1 MTSDIDDVVVKPK
14 VKRLKREQIPVY
26 TEQELLDFAIKDP
39 TKLQREI
46 NDRSLFE
53 FLLWVWPAYSSQPFV
68 ANWHIKYLCKQL
80 EKIAY
85 GVGNRQ
91 IKKHDLL
98 INISPGTTKTALCSI
113 IFPVWCWT
121 KWYWMRFITCSYS
134 SDLSLESAEYS
145 RDIVKSA
152 LFRSVYPEL
161 SIKTD
166 KDSKG
171 NFKIVKLVDNVTRN
185 SKKVKAELIGGNRYS
200 TSVGGTLTGFH
211 ADIIIWDDPLKPD
224 EAASPK
230 TLKTVNNW
238 IDQTLPTRKTNKA
251 VSAIIGIMQ
260 RLNQNDP
267 SGHLLEKKKKKLK
280 HVCLP
285 GEIIHFKQF
294 VKPAKLVKYYTK
306 DGLFDKERMNKDVL
320 EELESDLGQYGYA
333 GQIGQ
338 NPAPPGGGLFKVDN
352 FTMTAQLIDRRQIVK
367 SVRYWDKAATTEAG
381 AYTVGVKM
389 HLLAN
394 KFFLIEDV
402 KRGQWSSEV
411 RERMIRQTAIADGTN
426 VDIVIEQEG
435 GSGGKESA
443 EGTIR
448 NLAGFRVKAERPM
461 GDKFKRADPFSVQV
475 NNGSVILVVADWN
488 ARFKE
493 EYELFPNGTYKDQVD
508 AGSGAFQFLV
518 KKKKAKR
525 VT

>member
-1 MTSDIDDVVVKPK
+1 MQDVNDITTATIK
-14 VKRLKREQIPVY
+14 EQS
-26 TEQELLDFAIKDP
+26 LLDFAVKHPDA
-39 TKLQREI
+39 LQREI
-46 NDRSLFE
+46 NDRSLYD
-53 FLLWVWPAYSSQPFV
+53 FLEWVWPAYSSQPFV
-68 ANWHIKYLCKQL
+68 SNWHIKYLCKEL

-85 GVGNRQ
+85 RVGNRE
-91 IKKHDLL
+91 KKKNDLL

-145 RDIVKSA
+145 RDIVKSN

-161 SIKTD
+161 AIKSD

-171 NFKIVKLVDNVTRN
+171 NFKIVKLVDNVAGAR
-185 SKKVKAELIGGNRYS
+185 SKRPKRELIGGNRYS

-230 TLKTVNNW
+230 QLESVNRW
-238 IDQTLPTRKTNKA
+238 LDQTLPTRKTNKA
-251 VSAIIGIMQ
+251 TSAIIGIMQ
-260 RLNQNDP
+260 RLNQKDP
-267 SGHLLEKKKKKLK
+267 SGHLLEKKKKKIK

-285 GEIIHFKQF
+285 GEIIHFKKF
-294 VKPAKLVKYYTK
+294 VKPKKLIKKYTE
-306 DGLFDKERMNKDVL
+306 DGLFDKLRMDHDVL
-320 EELESDLGQYGYA
+320 EELEADLGQYGYA

-338 NPAPPGGGLFKVDN
+338 NPAPPGGGLFKVAN
-352 FTMTAQLIDRRQIVK
+352 FSISAQIIDRRQIHK
-367 SVRYWDKAATTEAG
+367 SVRYWDKAASIDKG
-381 AYTVGVKM
+381 AFTVGVKM
-389 HLLAN
+389 HLMKN
-394 KFFLIEDV
+394 KFFIIEDV

-411 RERMIRQTAIADGTN
+411 RERIIKQTAAVDGTD

-443 EGTIR
+443 EATIR
-448 NLAGFRVKAERPM
+448 NLAGFRVKAERPI
-461 GDKFKRADPFSVQV
+461 GDKEKRADAYSVQV
-475 NNGSVILVVADWN
+475 NNGSFILMAADWN

-493 EYELFPNGTYKDQVD
+493 EHELFPNGTYKDQVD
-508 AGSGAFQFLV
+508 AGAGAFNFLV
-518 KKKKAKR
+518 KKKQAKR

>member
-1 MTSDIDDVVVKPK
+1 MIKTSA
-14 VKRLKREQIPVY
+14 Y
-26 TEQELLDFAIKDP
+26 TEQELLDFATKDP
-39 TKLQREI
+39 AKLQRAI

-53 FLLWVWPAYSSQPFV
+53 FLQWIWPAYSSQPFV

-80 EKIAY
+80 EKIAHR
-85 GVGNRQ
+85 VGNHQ
-91 IKKHDLL
+91 PKKHDLL

-121 KWYWMRFITCSYS
+121 KWYWMKFITCSYS

-145 RDIVKSA
+145 RELVRST

-161 SIKTD
+161 AIKQD
-166 KDSKG
+166 KESKG
-171 NFKIVKLVDNVTRN
+171 NFRIVKLVDTVAGNR
-185 SKKVKAELIGGNRYS
+185 SKLKKELIGGNRYS

-224 EAASPK
+224 EAASK
-230 TLKTVNNW
+230 KQLEAVNRW
-238 IDQTLPTRKTNKA
+238 IDQTLPTRKTNKG
-251 VSAIIGIMQ
+251 VTTIIGIMQ

-267 SGHLLEKKKKKLK
+267 SGHLIDKKKKKFK

-285 GEIIHFKQF
+285 GEIIHFKAMVRPQ
-294 VKPAKLVKYYTK
+294 KLIKKYTE
-306 DGLFDKERMNKDVL
+306 DGLFDKHRMSKEVL

-352 FTMTAQLIDRRQIVK
+352 FVMSAQLIDKRQIIK
-367 SVRYWDKAATTEAG
+367 SVRYWDKAASTEAG

-389 HLLAN
+389 HLLRN
-394 KFFLIEDV
+394 KFYLVEDV

-411 RERMIRQTAIADGTN
+411 RERIIRQTAVGDGTD

-443 EGTIR
+443 ESTIR

-461 GDKFKRADPFSVQV
+461 GDKSKRADPFSVQV

-488 ARFKE
+488 SRFKE

-508 AGSGAFQFLV
+508 AGSGAFNYLI
-518 KKKKAKR
+518 KKKTAKR
-525 VT
+525 LT

>member
-1 MTSDIDDVVVKPK
+1 MEMIKQKTHKK
-14 VKRLKREQIPVY
+14 AY
-26 TEQELLDFAIKDP
+26 TEQELLDFATKDP
-39 TKLQREI
+39 ANLQRAI

-53 FLLWVWPAYSSQPFV
+53 FLQWVWPAYSSQPFV
-68 ANWHIKYLCKQL
+68 ANWHIKYLCKEL

-91 IKKHDLL
+91 QKKHDLL

-145 RDIVKSA
+145 RDIVKSP

-161 SIKTD
+161 VIKSD

-171 NFKIVKLVDNVTRN
+171 NFKIVKLIDNVGGN
-185 SKKVKAELIGGNRYS
+185 NKKAKKELIGGNRYS

-230 TLKTVNNW
+230 QLKSVNNW

-260 RLNQNDP
+260 RLNQSDP
-267 SGHLLEKKKKKLK
+267 SGHLLDKKKKKLK

-294 VKPAKLVKYYTK
+294 VRPKKLVKKYTK
-306 DGLFDKERMNKDVL
+306 DGLFDKSRMPKDVL

-338 NPAPPGGGLFKVDN
+338 NPAPPGGGMFKVDN
-352 FTMTAQLIDRRQIVK
+352 FVMTAQLLDRRQIVK
-367 SVRYWDKAATTEAG
+367 SVRYWDKAATIGGG

-389 HLLAN
+389 HLLKN
-394 KFFLIEDV
+394 KFFLVEDV

-411 RERMIRQTAIADGTN
+411 REKIIRQTAIADGTD
-426 VDIVIEQEG
+426 VDVVIEQEG

-448 NLAGFRVKAERPM
+448 NLAGFRVTAERPI
-461 GDKFKRADPFSVQV
+461 GDKSKRADAYSVQV

-488 ARFKE
+488 TRYKE
-493 EYELFPNGTYKDQVD
+493 EHELFPNGTYKDQVD
-508 AGSGAFQFLV
+508 GSSGAFNYLI
-518 KKKKAKR
+518 KKKIAKR
-525 VT
+525 IT

>member
-1 MTSDIDDVVVKPK
+1 MIEVAEPT
-14 VKRLKREQIPVY
+14 LKEQA
-26 TEQELLDFAIKDP
+26 LLDFAVKNP
-39 TKLQREI
+39 AALQREI
-46 NDRSLFE
+46 NDRSLFD
-53 FLLWVWPAYSSQPFV
+53 FLEWVWPSYSSQPFV

-80 EKIAY
+80 EKVAY
-85 GVGNRQ
+85 GVGNHE
-91 IKKHDLL
+91 KKEHDLL

-145 RDIVKSA
+145 REIIRSN
-152 LFRSVYPEL
+152 LFQSVYPEL
-161 SIKTD
+161 KIKTD
-166 KDSKG
+166 KESKG
-171 NFKIVKLVDNVTRN
+171 NFRIVKLIENVTGN
-185 SKKVKAELIGGNRYS
+185 KKKVQRELLGGNRYS

-230 TLKTVNNW
+230 QLESVNRW
-238 IDQTLPTRKTNKA
+238 LDQTLPTRKTNKA

-267 SGHLLEKKKKKLK
+267 SGHLLDKKKKRIK

-285 GEIIHFKQF
+285 GEIVHFAKF
-294 VKPAKLVKYYTK
+294 VKPKKLIKKYTK
-306 DGLFDKERMNKDVL
+306 EGLFDKHRMDKEVL
-320 EELESDLGQYGYA
+320 EELEDDLGQYGYA

-338 NPAPPGGGLFKVDN
+338 NPAPPGGGLFKVAN
-352 FTMTAQLIDRRQIVK
+352 FSTSAQLLDRRQIHK
-367 SVRYWDKAATTEAG
+367 SVRYWDKAATIGAG

-389 HLLAN
+389 HLLKN
-394 KFFLIEDV
+394 KFFYIEDV
-402 KRGQWSSEV
+402 KRGQWSTEV
-411 RERMIRQTAIADGTN
+411 RERIIKQTAAIDGDS

-448 NLAGFRVKAERPM
+448 NLAGFRVKAERPI
-461 GDKFKRADPFSVQV
+461 GDKAKRADRYSVQV
-475 NNGSVILVVADWN
+475 NNGSFILAAADWN
-488 ARFKE
+488 AKFKE

-508 AGSGAFQFLV
+508 AGSGAFNYLV
-518 KKKKAKR
+518 KKKIAKR
-525 VT
+525 IT

>member
-1 MTSDIDDVVVKPK
+1 MIEVATKG
-14 VKRLKREQIPVY
+14 VY
-26 TEQELLDFAIKDP
+26 REQELLDFAVTNP
-39 TKLQREI
+39 SALQREI
-46 NDRSLFE
+46 NDRSLFD
-53 FLLWVWPAYSSQPFV
+53 FLEWVWPAYSSQPFV

-80 EKIAY
+80 ERIAY
-85 GVGNRQ
+85 GVGNLE
-91 IKKHDLL
+91 KKRHDLL

-113 IFPVWCWT
+113 VFPVWCWT

-145 RDIVKSA
+145 REIIRSL
-152 LFRSVYPEL
+152 LFKSVYPEL
-161 SIKTD
+161 TIKTD
-166 KDSKG
+166 KEAKG
-171 NFKIVKLVDNVTRN
+171 NFRIVKTMDNIAGNAR
-185 SKKVKAELIGGNRYS
+185 KIKRELIGGNRYS

-230 TLKTVNNW
+230 QLESVNRW

-267 SGHLLEKKKKKLK
+267 SGHLLEKKKKRIK

-285 GEIIHFKQF
+285 GEVMHFAKF
-294 VKPAKLVKYYTK
+294 VKPKKLLKRYTK
-306 DGLFDKERMNKDVL
+306 DGLFDKHRMDKDVL

-338 NPAPPGGGLFKVDN
+338 NPAPPGGGMFKVAN
-352 FTMTAQLIDRRQIVK
+352 FTMDATVIDRRQIYK
-367 SVRYWDKAATTEAG
+367 SVRYWDKAASFKAG

-389 HLLAN
+389 HLLKN

-411 RERMIRQTAIADGTN
+411 RERIIRQTAIIDGTD
-426 VDIVIEQEG
+426 VDVVIEQEG

-443 EGTIR
+443 EATIR
-448 NLAGFRVKAERPM
+448 NLAGFRVKAERPI
-461 GDKFKRADPFSVQV
+461 GDKSTRADSFSVQV

-488 ARFKE
+488 SRFKE
-493 EYELFPNGTYKDQVD
+493 EHELFPNGTYKDQVD
-508 AGSGAFQFLV
+508 SSSGAFNFLV
-518 KKKKAKR
+518 KKKTAKR
-525 VT
+525 IT

>member
-1 MTSDIDDVVVKPK
+1 MNVATPYK
-14 VKRLKREQIPVY
+14 EQD
-26 TEQELLDFAIKDP
+26 LLDYA
-39 TKLQREI
+39 TKNPSALQREI
-46 NDRSLFE
+46 NDRSLFD
-53 FLLWVWPAYSSQPFV
+53 FLEWVWPAYSSQPFV

-80 EKIAY
+80 EQIAY
-85 GVGNRQ
+85 GVGNREK
-91 IKKHDLL
+91 KKHDLL

-145 RDIVKSA
+145 REIIRSV
-152 LFRSVYPEL
+152 LFKAVYPEL
-161 SIKTD
+161 KIKTD
-166 KDSKG
+166 KEAKG
-171 NFKIVKLVDNVTRN
+171 NFRIVKVVANASNNPR
-185 SKKVKAELIGGNRYS
+185 KIQKELIGGNRYS

-224 EAASPK
+224 EAASQK
-230 TLKTVNNW
+230 QLESVNRW

-267 SGHLLEKKKKKLK
+267 SGHLLEKRKKRIK

-285 GEIIHFKQF
+285 GEAIHF
-294 VKPAKLVKYYTK
+294 AKFIRPKKLLKKYSK
-306 DGLFDKERMNKDVL
+306 DGLFDKLRMDKDVL
-320 EELESDLGQYGYA
+320 EELEADLGQYGYA

-338 NPAPPGGGLFKVDN
+338 NPAPPGGGMFKVAN
-352 FTMTAQLIDRRQIVK
+352 FTTSAQVLDRRNIVK
-367 SVRYWDKAATTEAG
+367 SVRYWDKAATIGGG

-389 HLLAN
+389 HLLRS
-394 KFFLIEDV
+394 KFYLIEDV

-411 RERMIRQTAIADGTN
+411 RERIIRQTAIADGTE
-426 VDIVIEQEG
+426 VDVVIEQEG

-443 EGTIR
+443 EATIR
-448 NLAGFRVKAERPM
+448 NLAGFRVKAERPI
-461 GDKFKRADPFSVQV
+461 GDKSTRADAYSVQV
-475 NNGSVILVVADWN
+475 NNGSFILVAADWN
-488 ARFKE
+488 HNFKE
-493 EYELFPNGTYKDQVD
+493 EHEMFPNGTYKDQVD
-508 AGSGAFQFLV
+508 ASSAGFNYLV
-518 KKKKAKR
+518 KKKTAKR

>member
-1 MTSDIDDVVVKPK
+1 MNVDAT
-14 VKRLKREQIPVY
+14 LTAFQ
-26 TEQELLDFAIKDP
+26 EQELLDYATRNP
-39 TKLQREI
+39 TALQREI
-46 NDRSLFE
+46 NDRSLFD
-53 FLLWVWPAYSSQPFV
+53 FLEWVWPAYSSQPFV

-80 EKIAY
+80 EQVAY
-85 GVGNRQ
+85 GVGNREK
-91 IKKHDLL
+91 KKHDLL

-145 RDIVKSA
+145 REIIRSI
-152 LFRSVYPEL
+152 LFKEVYPEL
-161 SIKTD
+161 HIKTD
-166 KDSKG
+166 KEAKG
-171 NFKIVKLVDNVTRN
+171 NFRIVKVLPNVSNNKNRQQ
-185 SKKVKAELIGGNRYS
+185 KELIGGNRYS

-224 EAASPK
+224 EAASQK
-230 TLKTVNNW
+230 QLESVNRW
-238 IDQTLPTRKTNKA
+238 LDQTLPTRKTDKA

-267 SGHLLEKKKKKLK
+267 SGHLLDKKKKRIK

-285 GEIIHFKQF
+285 GEIMHFKKF
-294 VKPAKLVKYYTK
+294 VRPKKLLKKYSK
-306 DGLFDKERMNKDVL
+306 DGLFDKQRMDKDVL
-320 EELESDLGQYGYA
+320 LELEADLGQYGYA

-338 NPAPPGGGLFKVDN
+338 NPAPPGGGLFKVAN
-352 FTMTAQLIDRRQIVK
+352 FATTAQLIDRRTIVK
-367 SVRYWDKAATTEAG
+367 SVRYWDKAATRGAG
-381 AYTVGVKM
+381 AFSVGIKM
-389 HLLAN
+389 HLLKN
-394 KFFLIEDV
+394 KFFLIESV
-402 KRGQWSSEV
+402 VRGQWSSEV
-411 RERMIRQTAIADGTN
+411 REKIIRQTAIADGPE

-443 EGTIR
+443 EATIR
-448 NLAGFRVKAERPM
+448 NLAGFRVKAERPI
-461 GDKFKRADPFSVQV
+461 GDKFNRADAFSVQV

-488 ARFKE
+488 SRYKE
-493 EYELFPNGTYKDQVD
+493 EHELFPNGTYKDQVD
-508 AGSGAFQFLV
+508 ASTGAFNYLV

>member
-1 MTSDIDDVVVKPK
+1 MAETN
-14 VKRLKREQIPVY
+14 QY
-26 TEQELLDFAIKDP
+26 TEQQLLDFATKDP
-39 TKLQREI
+39 AKLQREI

-53 FLLWVWPAYSSQPFV
+53 FLQWIWPAYTTQPFV
-68 ANWHIKYLCKQL
+68 ANWHIKYLCKKL
-80 EKIAY
+80 EKIAE

-91 IKKHDLL
+91 PKKHDLL

-121 KWYWMRFITCSYS
+121 KWHWMKFITCSYS

-145 RDIVKSA
+145 REIVRSQ
-152 LFRSVYPEL
+152 LFRSVYPEYA
-161 SIKTD
+161 IKTD
-166 KDSKG
+166 KESKG
-171 NFKIVKLVDNVTRN
+171 NFRIVKLVDNLTGN
-185 SKKVKAELIGGNRYS
+185 SKKVKREISGGNRYS

-224 EAASPK
+224 EAASTK
-230 TLKTVNNW
+230 QLETVNRW

-251 VSAIIGIMQ
+251 CSAIIGIMQ

-285 GEIIHFKQF
+285 GEIIHFKKF
-294 VKPAKLVKYYTK
+294 VKPQKLIKRYTA
-306 DGLFDKERMNKDVL
+306 DGLFDKNRMSKEVL
-320 EELESDLGQYGYA
+320 DELESDLGQYGYA

-338 NPAPPGGGLFKVDN
+338 NPAPPGGGMFKIAN
-352 FTMTAQLIDRRQIVK
+352 FSMSAQVIDRRQIHK
-367 SVRYWDKAATTEAG
+367 SVRYWDKAGTTEAG
-381 AYTVGVKM
+381 AYTVGIKM
-389 HLLAN
+389 HLLKN
-394 KFFLIEDV
+394 KFFIIEDV
-402 KRGQWSSEV
+402 KRGQWSAET
-411 RERMIRQTAIADGTN
+411 RERIIRQTAITDGAD
-426 VDIVIEQEG
+426 VDVVIEQEG

-448 NLAGFRVKAERPM
+448 NLAGFRVKAERPI
-461 GDKFKRADPFSVQV
+461 GDKAKRADRYSVQV
-475 NNGSVILVVADWN
+475 NNGNFILIVADWN
-488 ARFKE
+488 AKFKE

-508 AGSGAFQFLV
+508 AGSGAFIYLI
-518 KKKKAKR
+518 KKKIAKR

>member
-1 MTSDIDDVVVKPK
+1 MTEVTTK
-14 VKRLKREQIPVY
+14 VLKKTPVPQGNSY
-26 TEQELLDFAIKDP
+26 TEQELLDFATKDP
-39 TKLQREI
+39 AKLQREI

-53 FLLWVWPAYSSQPFV
+53 FLQWVWPAYSSQPFV

-80 EKIAY
+80 EKVAY
-85 GVGNRQ
+85 GVGNRE

-145 RDIVKSA
+145 RDIVKST
-152 LFRSVYPEL
+152 LFRSIYPEL
-161 SIKTD
+161 VIKAD
-166 KDSKG
+166 KEGKG
-171 NFKIVKLVDNVTRN
+171 NFKIVKLVDNVAGN
-185 SKKVKAELIGGNRYS
+185 KKRKAELNGGNRYS

-224 EAASPK
+224 ESASPK
-230 TLKTVNNW
+230 QLKTVNNW

-285 GEIIHFKQF
+285 GEIIHFKHL
-294 VKPAKLVKYYTK
+294 VRPAKLVKKYSK
-306 DGLFDKERMNKDVL
+306 DGLFDKQRMGKDVL

-352 FTMTAQLIDRRQIVK
+352 FVMTAQLLDRRQIVK
-367 SVRYWDKAATTEAG
+367 SVRYWDKAATIEAG

-389 HLLAN
+389 HLLKN
-394 KFFLIEDV
+394 KFFFIEDV

-411 RERMIRQTAIADGTN
+411 RERMIRQTAIADGTD

-448 NLAGFRVKAERPM
+448 NLAGFRVKAERPI
-461 GDKFKRADPFSVQV
+461 GDKNTRADRYSVQV
-475 NNGSVILVVADWN
+475 NNGSFILVVADWN

-508 AGSGAFQFLV
+508 AGAGAFNYLV
-518 KKKKAKR
+518 KKRIAKR
-525 VT
+525 LT